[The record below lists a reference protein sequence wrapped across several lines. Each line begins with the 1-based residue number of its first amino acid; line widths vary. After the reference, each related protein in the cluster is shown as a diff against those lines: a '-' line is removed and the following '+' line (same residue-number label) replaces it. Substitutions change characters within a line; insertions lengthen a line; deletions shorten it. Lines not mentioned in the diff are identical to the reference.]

1 MDRFVIVSILLG
13 FGVFGLYLRHFLN
26 RLQSL
31 IQSNN
36 ESYNSRLSDITDTL
50 NDHDLMIK
58 SWDITKLD
66 EQYEHLDRALLNIKS
81 EIAFLKIGEDIL
93 SDLRSEIAS
102 LKLEIELSRSMFSRR
117 S

>member
-13 FGVFGLYLRHFLN
+13 FGVLGLYLHHFLN

-58 SWDITKLD
+58 SLDIKTLD
-66 EQYEHLDRALLNIKS
+66 RRYEHLDTALARIRS
-81 EIAFLKIGEDIL
+81 EITFLKIEESTL
-93 SDLRSEIAS
+93 ADLRSEISS
-102 LKLEIELSRSMFSRR
+102 LKIEIRSLRSLPFRR